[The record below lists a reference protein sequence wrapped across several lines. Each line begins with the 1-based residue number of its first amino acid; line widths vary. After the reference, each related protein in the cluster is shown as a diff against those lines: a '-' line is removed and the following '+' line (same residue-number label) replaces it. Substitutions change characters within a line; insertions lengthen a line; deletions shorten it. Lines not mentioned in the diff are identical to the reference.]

1 MIRLVHAQAKP
12 NTCAKIIVNAS
23 YEGIDDNF
31 FWRIMTYKPSD
42 RINELLKKLP
52 TKPGVYLHKDAAGN
66 VLYVGKAINL
76 RNRVRSYFRTN
87 VDSIKTQ
94 RLRRQ
99 IADIEVITTE
109 SELEALLLEM
119 TLIKQHKP
127 QFNVRL
133 KDDKR
138 YPYIKV
144 HWADAFPKVTVTRR
158 MVKDGSRYFG
168 PYTSV
173 WAVQQTLDLLRK
185 IFPYLT
191 CDRVITGQDERACLY
206 YDIKLCNAPC
216 IGAVN
221 QEEYRATIRQFMDFL
236 DGKSDHI
243 VRGIESKMAA
253 AAADL
258 QFEKAADHRDQLKA
272 IERITARQ
280 KVIGSSD
287 TDQDVIAFAR
297 EEGDACVQIFFIRH
311 GKLIGREYFMLDN
324 TEGESDQEVLQEFV
338 TQFYD
343 DAAYIPRE
351 VLLPNELEESLIIEE
366 WLRRKRNTKVT
377 IQVPRR
383 GKKREL
389 VQMAT
394 ENAHDTLA
402 TLRQQWAADRSKH
415 VLAIAELQDA
425 LKLPAPPARI
435 ECYDISHTQGTQTVG
450 SMVVFVQGAP
460 HKSDYRRFNVHTV
473 GNDDYGAMREVLTR
487 RFQRYRD
494 TLAGELHDPSQIKA
508 RSERPTAWAILPD
521 LLLIDGGKG
530 QLAVGLEVLRAFD
543 LEGEVPVA
551 SLAKQ
556 EEELFLPDRPLSV
569 VLSRRSEALFL
580 VQRVRDEAHRFAN
593 EGHRKQRSK
602 VGVAS
607 ILDSIPG
614 VGPKRRQVLLMRFG
628 SLEGLRQA
636 SVDEIAAVPGI
647 PFDVAE
653 DIKAHLA

>member
-1 MIRLVHAQAKP
+1 MKYQP
-12 NTCAKIIVNAS
+12 S
-23 YEGIDDNF
+23 E
-31 FWRIMTYKPSD
+31 RIQ
-42 RINELLKKLP
+42 ELLKNLP
-52 TKPGVYLHKDAAGN
+52 TKPGVYLHKDADGN
-66 VLYVGKAINL
+66 VLYVGKANNL
-76 RNRVRSYFRTN
+76 RNRVRSYFHTN

-119 TLIKQHKP
+119 TLIKQHRP

-158 MVKDGSRYFG
+158 MVRDGSRYFG
-168 PYTSV
+168 PFTSA

-191 CDRVITGQDERACLY
+191 CDRIITGKDERACLY

-216 IGAVN
+216 IGAVS
-221 QEEYRATIRQFMDFL
+221 QDEYRENIQKLMDFL
-236 DGKSDHI
+236 DGKSDYI
-243 VRGIESKMAA
+243 VRGIETKMAA
-253 AAADL
+253 AATDL
-258 QFEKAADHRDQLKA
+258 QFEKAAEYRDQLKA
-272 IERITARQ
+272 IQRITARQ

-297 EEGDACVQIFFIRH
+297 QDGDACVQIFFIRH

-324 TEGESDQEVLQEFV
+324 TEGESDHEVLREFM

-351 VLLPNELEESLIIEE
+351 VLLPSEIEEANIIEE

-389 VQMAT
+389 VEMAA

-415 VLAIAELQDA
+415 VLAITELQDA
-425 LKLPAPPARI
+425 LRLPAPPARI

-460 HKSDYRRFNVHTV
+460 QKSDYRRFNVQTV

-494 TLAGELHDPSQIKA
+494 TLAGELHDPNEIKA

-530 QLAVGLEVLRAFD
+530 QLAVGLEVLREFD
-543 LEGEVPVA
+543 LEGEVPIA

-556 EEELFLPDRPLSV
+556 EEEIFVPDRPQSV
-569 VLSRRSEALFL
+569 LLPRRSEALYL

-607 ILDSIPG
+607 ILDSVPG
-614 VGPKRRQVLLMRFG
+614 VGPRRRQLLLTRFG
-628 SLEGLRQA
+628 SLEALRDA
-636 SVDEIAAVPGI
+636 SVEEIAAVPGI
-647 PFDVAE
+647 PYEVAE
-653 DIKAHLA
+653 GIKSHLA

>member
-1 MIRLVHAQAKP
+1 MKYQP
-12 NTCAKIIVNAS
+12 S
-23 YEGIDDNF
+23 E
-31 FWRIMTYKPSD
+31 RIQ
-42 RINELLKKLP
+42 ELLKNLP
-52 TKPGVYLHKDAAGN
+52 TKPGVYLHKDADGN
-66 VLYVGKAINL
+66 VLYVGKANNL
-76 RNRVRSYFRTN
+76 RNRVRSYFHTN

-119 TLIKQHKP
+119 TLIKQHRP

-144 HWADAFPKVTVTRR
+144 HWADPFPKVTVTRR
-158 MVKDGSRYFG
+158 MVRDGSRYFG
-168 PYTSV
+168 PFTSA

-191 CDRVITGQDERACLY
+191 CDRIITGKDERACLY

-216 IGAVN
+216 IGAVS
-221 QEEYRATIRQFMDFL
+221 QDEYRENIQRLMDFL
-236 DGKSDHI
+236 DGKSDYI
-243 VRGIESKMAA
+243 VRGIETKMAA
-253 AAADL
+253 AATDL
-258 QFEKAADHRDQLKA
+258 QFEKAAEYRDQLKA
-272 IERITARQ
+272 IQRITARQ

-297 EEGDACVQIFFIRH
+297 QDGDACVQIFFIRH

-324 TEGESDQEVLQEFV
+324 TEGESDHEVLREFM

-351 VLLPNELEESLIIEE
+351 VLLPSEIEEANIIEE

-389 VQMAT
+389 VEMAA

-415 VLAIAELQDA
+415 VLAITELQDA
-425 LKLPAPPARI
+425 LRLPAPPARI

-460 HKSDYRRFNVHTV
+460 QKSDYRRFNVQTV

-494 TLAGELHDPSQIKA
+494 TLAGELHDPSEIKA

-530 QLAVGLEVLRAFD
+530 QLAVGLEVLREFD
-543 LEGEVPVA
+543 LEGEVPIA

-556 EEELFLPDRPLSV
+556 EEEIFVPDRPQSV
-569 VLSRRSEALFL
+569 LLPRRSEALYL

-593 EGHRKQRSK
+593 ESHRKQRSK

-607 ILDSIPG
+607 ILDSVPG
-614 VGPKRRQVLLMRFG
+614 VGPRRRQLLLTRFG
-628 SLEGLRQA
+628 SLEALRDA
-636 SVDEIAAVPGI
+636 SVEEIAAVPGI
-647 PFDVAE
+647 PYEVAE
-653 DIKAHLA
+653 GIKSHLA

>member
-1 MIRLVHAQAKP
+1 
-12 NTCAKIIVNAS
+12 
-23 YEGIDDNF
+23 
-31 FWRIMTYKPSD
+31 MTFKPSE
-42 RINELLKKLP
+42 RITELLNNLP

-76 RNRVRSYFRTN
+76 RNRVRSYFHTH

-94 RLRRQ
+94 RLRRL

-158 MVKDGSRYFG
+158 MVRDGSRYFG
-168 PYTSV
+168 PYTSA

-191 CDRVITGQDERACLY
+191 CDRIITGRDERACLY

-216 IGAVN
+216 IGVVD
-221 QEEYRATIRQFMDFL
+221 QEQYRATIRQLMDFL

-243 VRGIESKMAA
+243 IRGIEGRMAQA
-253 AAADL
+253 ASDL
-258 QFEKAADHRDQLKA
+258 QFEKAADYRDQLKA

-297 EEGDACVQIFFIRH
+297 DEGDACVQIFFIRH

-324 TEGESDQEVLQEFV
+324 TEGESDHEVLQEFM

-351 VLLPNELEESLIIEE
+351 VLLPSEVEEAHIIEE

-389 VQMAT
+389 VEMAA

-415 VLAIAELQDA
+415 VQAITELQDA

-460 HKSDYRRFNVHTV
+460 QKSDYRRFNVQTV

-494 TLAGELHDPSQIKA
+494 TLAGELHDPNKIKA
-508 RSERPTAWAILPD
+508 RSNRPTAWAILPD

-530 QLAVGLEVLRAFD
+530 QLAVGQEVLRAFD
-543 LEGEVPVA
+543 LEGEIPIA

-556 EEELFLPDRPLSV
+556 EEELFVPDRPISV
-569 VLSRRSEALFL
+569 MLPRRSEALYL

-593 EGHRKQRSK
+593 EGHRKQRAK

-614 VGPKRRQVLLMRFG
+614 VGPRRRQVLLVRFG
-628 SLEGLRQA
+628 SLEALREA
-636 SVDEIAAVPGI
+636 SVEEIAAVPGI
-647 PFDVAE
+647 PLDVAE

>member
-1 MIRLVHAQAKP
+1 
-12 NTCAKIIVNAS
+12 
-23 YEGIDDNF
+23 
-31 FWRIMTYKPSD
+31 MTFKPSE
-42 RINELLKKLP
+42 RITELLNNLP

-76 RNRVRSYFRTN
+76 RNRVRSYFHTH

-94 RLRRQ
+94 RLRRL

-158 MVKDGSRYFG
+158 MVRDGSRYFG
-168 PYTSV
+168 PYTSA

-191 CDRVITGQDERACLY
+191 CDRIITGSDERACLY

-216 IGAVN
+216 IGAVD
-221 QEEYRATIRQFMDFL
+221 QEQYRATIRQLMDFL

-243 VRGIESKMAA
+243 IRGIEARMAQAA
-253 AAADL
+253 AEL
-258 QFEKAADHRDQLKA
+258 QFEKAADYRDQLKA

-297 EEGDACVQIFFIRH
+297 DEGDACVQIFFIRH

-324 TEGESDQEVLQEFV
+324 TEGESDHEVLQEFM

-351 VLLPNELEESLIIEE
+351 VLLPSEVEEAHIIEE

-389 VQMAT
+389 VEMAA

-415 VLAIAELQDA
+415 VQAITELQDA

-460 HKSDYRRFNVHTV
+460 QKSDYRRFNVQTV

-494 TLAGELHDPSQIKA
+494 TLAGELHDPKKVKA
-508 RSERPTAWAILPD
+508 RSNRPTAWAILPD

-530 QLAVGLEVLRAFD
+530 QLAVGQEVLREFD
-543 LEGEVPVA
+543 LEGEIPIA

-556 EEELFLPDRPLSV
+556 EEELFVPDRPISV
-569 VLSRRSEALFL
+569 MLPRRSEALYL

-593 EGHRKQRSK
+593 EGHRKQRAK

-614 VGPKRRQVLLMRFG
+614 VGPRRRQVLLVRFG
-628 SLEGLRQA
+628 SLEALREA
-636 SVDEIAAVPGI
+636 SVEEIAAVPGI
-647 PFDVAE
+647 PLDVAE